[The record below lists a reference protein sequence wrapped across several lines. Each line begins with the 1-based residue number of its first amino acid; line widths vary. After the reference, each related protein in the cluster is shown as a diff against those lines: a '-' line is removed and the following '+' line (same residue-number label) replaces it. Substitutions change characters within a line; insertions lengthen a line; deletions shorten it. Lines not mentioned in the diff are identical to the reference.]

1 MIIKPE
7 DMTTEDKIA
16 LAIGTAYAKEL
27 NEKVFKK
34 CLDEAAAKVFN
45 DAFNKKLEKK
55 NDPSIN

>member
-16 LAIGTAYAKEL
+16 LAIATAYTKEL

-34 CLDEAAAKVFN
+34 TADECAAKILMKVF
-45 DAFNKKLEKK
+45 DEKLKERNK
-55 NDPSIN
+55 